1 MQLINLMLLL
11 FFILAP
17 TTISQTL
24 LQVTQNDGLNEP
36 PKPPNMMYCES
47 WRLAVE
53 TNNAGEWH
61 KIPHRC
67 TDLVKDYVNGQ
78 QYITD
83 SKVVARH
90 AQAYAKTIVVAKDG
104 KDVWI
109 FDVDET
115 LISNIQHYAIDG
127 YRSKVDNESAFEKW
141 ALSAKAPALPWSLWL
156 YKKLQGLGF
165 HLVLL
170 TGRKETHRNSTEQNL
185 ISAGYHSWKK
195 LILRN
200 STETGKTAQ
209 EYKASKRAE
218 LVGKGYRIHG
228 NSGDQWSDLLGW
240 PEAKRSFKIPN
251 PMYHIP

>member
-1 MQLINLMLLL
+1 MNMLKNTKNAFLMCTQSSKFIKPSTLHQFLKVKTSKAKSKMQLINLMLLL

-36 PKPPNMMYCES
+36 KPPNLMYCES

-53 TNNAGEWH
+53 TNNAGDWH

-67 TDLVKDYVNGQ
+67 TDLVKEYVNGQ

-127 YRSKVDNESAFEKW
+127 YR
-141 ALSAKAPALPWSLWL
+141 
-156 YKKLQGLGF
+156 Y
-165 HLVLL
+165 
-170 TGRKETHRNSTEQNL
+170 
-185 ISAGYHSWKK
+185 
-195 LILRN
+195 
-200 STETGKTAQ
+200 
-209 EYKASKRAE
+209 
-218 LVGKGYRIHG
+218 
-228 NSGDQWSDLLGW
+228 
-240 PEAKRSFKIPN
+240 
-251 PMYHIP
+251 